1 MIKEN
6 QIPQEVSTPR
16 VEICSVC
23 RNGQVVKKQGL
34 EFLKIANIYGLQTA
48 LDSKITKNIAGFEGR
63 IPIYLDD
70 GDIDFSSFKI
80 GSFDSA
86 ASIGSLTKD
95 GFYTADGSGSGYE
108 NSIMG
113 YIAAVLTINDTQIVL
128 STDRGLWY
136 RTYDAGWSIPS
147 YISVNHFPRPTGV
160 WRTIRLPLEPC
171 IGYSTTLSY
180 IVLTAATSNI
190 LTQGL
195 GWYLAVT

>member
-1 MIKEN
+1 MYRKEN
-6 QIPQEVSTPR
+6 QIGEEVSTDPDVLKDMFVR
-16 VEICSVC
+16 FVTAMGTGLSK
-23 RNGQVVKKQGL
+23 NKKVS
-34 EFLKIANIYGLQTA
+34 EFILKIANIYGLQTA

-80 GSFDSA
+80 GSFNSA
-86 ASIGSLTKD
+86 ASIGSLTRD

-113 YIAAVLTINDTQIVL
+113 YLAAVLTINDTQIVL

-147 YISVNHFPRPTGV
+147 YIGGSGEQYHRFPLAGRLAGGEQFAYRWSRV
-160 WRTIRLPLEPC
+160 SDIR
-171 IGYSTTLSY
+171 
-180 IVLTAATSNI
+180 
-190 LTQGL
+190 QR
-195 GWYLAVT
+195 